1 MILSNYIVLADDE
14 DEEYIDNIV
23 QENEKKEIEETASE
37 YSRPTI
43 NSRKYVI
50 YDRLSGRCIYGKDE
64 NKQTA
69 MASTTKIM
77 TILIVLEHCKLT
89 DVVTMDK
96 KEQLKREVL
105 DWA

>member
-1 MILSNYIVLADDE
+1 MIDYQE
-14 DEEYIDNIV
+14 DV
-23 QENEKKEIEETASE
+23 F
-37 YSRPTI
+37 
-43 NSRKYVI
+43 
-50 YDRLSGRCIYGKDE
+50 YGKDE

-96 KEQLKREVL
+96 KAAKNGRF
-105 DWA
+105 